1 MGARKTMG
9 RDKNVQLAQ
18 DTCPRYFAAL
28 LLGYYC
34 VIYRV
39 ITALLPPYFRAIAAF
54 LPRYYCVIRVISARQ
69 RNFCISNC
77 SCLSILG
84 RAFIAG
90 STGVSVNQL
99 SPRSRNKLSLHSA
112 GILRVLTLIVPR
124 ITRKL
129 CCYSKREI
137 CICYIIY
144 VLKPFSSITVKI
156 SIETCNI
163 REILSFV
170 IIFT

>member
-77 SCLSILG
+77 SCFPILG
-84 RAFIAG
+84 RVFITG

-112 GILRVLTLIVPR
+112 
-124 ITRKL
+124 
-129 CCYSKREI
+129 C
-137 CICYIIY
+137 
-144 VLKPFSSITVKI
+144 
-156 SIETCNI
+156 
-163 REILSFV
+163 
-170 IIFT
+170 IFTSSHTYSSKNYEKVMLLFQERNLYLLYNLCFKAIFFDNS